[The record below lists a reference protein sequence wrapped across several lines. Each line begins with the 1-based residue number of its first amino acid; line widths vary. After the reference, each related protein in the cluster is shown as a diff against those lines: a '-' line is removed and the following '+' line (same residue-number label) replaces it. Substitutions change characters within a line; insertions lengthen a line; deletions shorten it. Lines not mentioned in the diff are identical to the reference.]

1 VVTAAL
7 LGMIQRGKGLLES
20 EISSQASQEAREF
33 RDMYKVS
40 EIKSNQI
47 ALKKQESS
55 AACTRYQIK
64 SNQIKS
70 L

>member
-1 VVTAAL
+1 M

-47 ALKKQESS
+47 
-55 AACTRYQIK
+55 K
-64 SNQIKS
+64 SNRSKGAREFRGMY
-70 L
+70 